1 MRALH
6 SIRACAIAVAAI
18 VPAVAAAQ
26 LPPAPDTSTSNLTV
40 FVRGVPI
47 GSEQVTIS
55 RNADGWTIA
64 GSGRL
69 GAPFDLVARRI
80 QVRYSAEW
88 KPLELTVEGTLKS
101 QPLSVHTVVAG
112 AGATTQFTQAGQS
125 GQKTDPIAAD
135 AVLLPN
141 PFWGPFEVLSLRV
154 RTAAPGST
162 IPAFAIQSS
171 LSIQVGES
179 SSERIQTASRMIEVR
194 RTALKM
200 TAGTSVLDMELWGDE
215 TGRLL
220 RLTIPA
226 QNVDVVREDVAS
238 VSTRRVPISRPN
250 DEQVKIPDNGFSL
263 AGTLSKPAGATAARP
278 LPAVVLVG
286 GSGPT
291 DRDELTFGIPILGQL
306 AASIADAGFI
316 VVRYDKRGVGQSG
329 GRLESAS
336 LADYA
341 DDLRAAVKYLSERKD
356 VDPHRIAVV
365 GHSEGGAVALMA
377 AAKDKRIAAVGLI
390 AANGVTGAELVLQ
403 QQVHLL
409 DRAKI
414 TDAERQEKIALQ
426 KQIHDAVITGK
437 GWENLP
443 PTIRKQVDNPE
454 FQSILTNDPA
464 KLIPDVRQPIL
475 IVQGELD
482 TQVAPMNADR
492 LEELARKRK
501 NAPPVQV
508 VKVPGVNHL
517 LVPATTGEV
526 DEYAALAGQRVSPAI
541 ASAVVSWLQKISA
554 RPAR

>member
-1 MRALH
+1 M
-6 SIRACAIAVAAI
+6 AAI
-18 VPAVAAAQ
+18 VPVLAAAQ
-26 LPPAPDTSTSNLTV
+26 QPTLAPPAPDTSTSNLTV

-55 RNADGWTIA
+55 RTADGWTIA

-80 QVRYSAEW
+80 QVLYSAEW
-88 KPLELTVEGTLKS
+88 KPLELTIDGTLKG
-101 QPLSVHTVVAG
+101 QPLAVHTVVAG
-112 AGATTQFTQAGQS
+112 ATATTQFTQAGQS
-125 GQKTDPIAAD
+125 GEKTDTVAAD
-135 AVLLPN
+135 SVLLPS
-141 PFWGPFEVLSLRV
+141 PFWGPFEAVSLRL
-154 RTAAPGST
+154 RTAAPGTS
-162 IPAFAIQSS
+162 IPAFALQSS

-179 SSERIQTASRMIEVR
+179 SSERIQTASRMIDVR
-194 RTALKM
+194 RTPLKM
-200 TAGTSVLDMELWGDE
+200 TAGTTVLDVEMWGDE

-238 VSTRRVPISRPN
+238 VATRRVPISRLN
-250 DEQVKIPDNGFSL
+250 DEQVKVPANGFSL
-263 AGTLSKPAGATAARP
+263 AGTLSKPAGAAAARP

-306 AASIADAGFI
+306 ATALADAGFI
-316 VVRYDKRGVGQSG
+316 VLRYDKRGVGQSG

-341 DDLRAAVKYLSERKD
+341 EDLRATVKYLAERKD
-356 VDPHRIAVV
+356 VNPNRVAVV
-365 GHSEGGAVALMA
+365 GHSEGGAVALIA
-377 AAKDKRIAAVGLI
+377 AAKDKRVAAVGLI

-403 QQVHLL
+403 QQAHLL
-409 DRAKI
+409 ERAKI
-414 TDAERQEKIALQ
+414 TDTERQEKIALQ
-426 KQIHDAVITGK
+426 KRIHDAVITGN
-437 GWENLP
+437 GWDALP
-443 PTIRKQVDNPE
+443 PTIRRQVDNPE

-464 KLIPDVRQPIL
+464 KVIPDVRQPIL

-492 LEELARKRK
+492 LDELARKRK
-501 NAPPVQV
+501 NAPPVEV

-526 DEYAALAGQRVSPAI
+526 DEYPSLSGQRVSPAVANAI
-541 ASAVVSWLQKISA
+541 VSWLQKIFA
-554 RPAR
+554 TPTR